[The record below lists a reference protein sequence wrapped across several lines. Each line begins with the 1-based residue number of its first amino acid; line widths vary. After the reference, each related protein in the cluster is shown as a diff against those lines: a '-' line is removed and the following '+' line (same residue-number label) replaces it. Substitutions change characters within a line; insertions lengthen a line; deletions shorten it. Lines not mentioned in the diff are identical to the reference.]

1 MLLLSRPQKWILQW
15 LPQQTLV
22 VLSHVRLFVRVCKG
36 IKGRLTVPFWMN
48 FRKTSKRPV
57 TPSPAPPLF
66 PKTVVRFFLDV
77 LKSATKIFGSEMAPS
92 LLLELFQK
100 VIQNGKGKRPWMS
113 YVKIWSIDALPYAV
127 KSCQKPPSVTKICH
141 KLPWVVKCCQKLSK
155 VGKSCQKL
163 AKTVPFHGYIVL
175 WEDWT
180 VFMGRG

>member
-1 MLLLSRPQKWILQW
+1 MLLLPRPQKWILQW
-15 LPQQTLV
+15 LPQHTLV

-100 VIQNGKGKRPWMS
+100 VIKNGKGKRPWMS
-113 YVKIWSIDALPYAV
+113 YMKKFGALMHCRMLSKVAKSHHQSPKFAISCHELSKVV
-127 KSCQKPPSVTKICH
+127 KS
-141 KLPWVVKCCQKLSK
+141 CCQKLVK
-155 VGKSCQKL
+155 VVKSWQKL
-163 AKTVPFHGYIVL
+163 SLFLCILYCGMI
-175 WEDWT
+175 
-180 VFMGRG
+180 

>member
-1 MLLLSRPQKWILQW
+1 MLLLPRPQKWILQW
-15 LPQQTLV
+15 LPQHTLV
-22 VLSHVRLFVRVCKG
+22 VLSHVRLFVCVCKG

-48 FRKTSKRPV
+48 FRKTSKWPV

-113 YVKIWSIDALPYAV
+113 YMKKFGALMH
-127 KSCQKPPSVTKICH
+127 CRM
-141 KLPWVVKCCQKLSK
+141 LSK
-155 VGKSCQKL
+155 VAKSHHQSPKFAISCHELSKVVKSCQKL
-163 AKTVPFHGYIVL
+163 AKVVVKS
-175 WEDWT
+175 W
-180 VFMGRG
+180 

>member
-1 MLLLSRPQKWILQW
+1 MLLLPRPQKWILQW
-15 LPQQTLV
+15 LPQHTLV
-22 VLSHVRLFVRVCKG
+22 LLSHVRLFVRVCKG

-92 LLLELFQK
+92 PPFGTFPK
-100 VIQNGKGKRPWMS
+100 SHPKWKREAS
-113 YVKIWSIDALPYAV
+113 LNKLYIKIWNIDALPYAV

-141 KLPWVVKCCQKLSK
+141 KLPWVVK
-155 VGKSCQKL
+155 SCQKL
-163 AKTVPFHGYIVL
+163 AKVVVKS
-175 WEDWT
+175 W
-180 VFMGRG
+180 